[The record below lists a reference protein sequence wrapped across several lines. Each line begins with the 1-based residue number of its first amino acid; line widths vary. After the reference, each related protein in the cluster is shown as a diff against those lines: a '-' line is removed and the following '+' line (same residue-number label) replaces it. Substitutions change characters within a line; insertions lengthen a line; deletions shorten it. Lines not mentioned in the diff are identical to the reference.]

1 MDDSPDGQILE
12 LKKKFEGK
20 EVHVFTTNG
29 ANLRGKAHFEGSWVY
44 LKEPPPSKKSAM
56 CNLCHVIS
64 ITKG

>member
-1 MDDSPDGQILE
+1 MDDSPEGQVLE
-12 LKKKFEGK
+12 LKRKFEGK

-29 ANLRGKAHFEGSWVY
+29 ANLRGRAHFDGSWVY
-44 LKEPPPSKKSAM
+44 VKEPPPSRKSAM